1 MEENKITVEQIKE
14 EIKKLKFEII
24 EKENKINELLEMI
37 DSEEDSEDE
46 F

>member
-1 MEENKITVEQIKE
+1 MEENKISVEQIKE

-37 DSEEDSEDE
+37 DSEEELEEE